1 MRGFPATRRTFLSSA
16 VGAGVGLLGG
26 CSEALTASRQNRV
39 SSRWTATI
47 DADIYYFVVTSDWI
61 FLIRRYCE
69 NQAKSPC
76 PSVSAFDRDTGKRQ
90 WAFEAPELLL
100 ALGGTDIGVFA
111 VGLTTLY
118 RLTPTA
124 GNVEW
129 RYPMGEMAGTSLAP
143 AMTSETVC
151 VRTRDEVLHAV
162 DAKTGDRRWAE
173 GLSNPKGSPPTVAGD
188 TVYLTT
194 FESTAS
200 AFAAETGER
209 RWTFDTS
216 EINSYPPLVA
226 DGTVYVSGDR
236 LYAIDGK
243 TGKER
248 WAVGD
253 PDHGFL
259 HLLVVDDTVYTL
271 GGNDLY
277 AVDARTGEQ
286 RWRTDAFRDNSINH
300 VTADDGALYVV
311 TRSAVAKLDSETGVV
326 EWWSEEIRRTESDTI
341 SVQYATLFDET
352 FYFATFNNR
361 IYAIT
366 LEALQKAKRTG

>member
-1 MRGFPATRRTFLSSA
+1 MRGFPATRRTLLCSA

-26 CSEALTASRQNRV
+26 CSESLTAGRQNRV
-39 SSRWTATI
+39 SSRWTVTVN
-47 DADIYYFVVTSDWI
+47 ADIYYFVVTSDWI
-61 FLIRRYCE
+61 FLIRRHCE
-69 NQAKSPC
+69 DQAKSPC

-100 ALGGTDIGVFA
+100 ALGGTDAGVFA

-118 RLTPTA
+118 RLAPTT
-124 GNVEW
+124 GSVEW
-129 RYPMGEMAGTSLAP
+129 RYPMGEMAGTSLSP
-143 AMTSETVC
+143 AVTSETVY

-162 DAKTGDRRWAE
+162 DAETGNRRWTA
-173 GLSNPKGSPPTVAGD
+173 GLSNPKGSPPTVVGN

-200 AFAAETGER
+200 AFATETGER

-216 EINSYPPLVA
+216 DINSYPPLVA

-236 LYAIDGK
+236 LHAIDEK

-248 WAVGD
+248 WAVEN

-277 AVDARTGEQ
+277 AVNARTGEQ
-286 RWRTDAFRDNSINH
+286 RWRTDALRDNSINY
-300 VTADDGALYVV
+300 VTEDDGALYVV
-311 TRSAVAKLDSETGVV
+311 TGNAVAKLDSETGVV

-341 SVQYATLFDET
+341 SAQYATFFDGT
-352 FYFATFNNR
+352 FYLATFNNT

-366 LEALQKAKRTG
+366 LEALREAKRTG